1 MAFDRRELGVIAPV
15 ALGAALLLLSITG
28 FLGASTNLV
37 LRLAALI
44 LASGQ
49 SGEGVRDKGVKY

>member
-1 MAFDRRELGVIAPV
+1 MAFDRRELGVIAPL

-28 FLGASTNLV
+28 FLGAGTNLA

-44 LASGQ
+44 LAFG
-49 SGEGVRDKGVKY
+49 GVIYLFILRSRRG